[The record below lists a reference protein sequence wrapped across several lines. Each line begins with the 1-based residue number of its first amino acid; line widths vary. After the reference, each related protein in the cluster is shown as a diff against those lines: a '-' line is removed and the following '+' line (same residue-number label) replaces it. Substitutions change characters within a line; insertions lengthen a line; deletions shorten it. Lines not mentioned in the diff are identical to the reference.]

1 MNTKKVNAESYAFS
15 ESLQTE
21 SAEFH
26 AAKIKE
32 PESKTLAKYNNV
44 HIYEKRY
51 GLNSDIS
58 SRRKQQSFPPF
69 T

>member
-1 MNTKKVNAESYAFS
+1 MLQNANPEVYAFS

-44 HIYEKRY
+44 HIYEEDMASI
-51 GLNSDIS
+51 LI
-58 SRRKQQSFPPF
+58 FPQE
-69 T
+69 